1 MTDQIKINVNG
12 SEINSEPDQ
21 LIIEACEDSGIHI
34 PRFCWHKRMD
44 PVGMCRMC
52 LVEIETPRGK
62 ALVPSCTTK
71 VSEDLVVDTESDVV
85 KKAQEGVLEFL
96 LINHPLDC
104 PVCDKAG
111 ECPLQD
117 QTMAYGP
124 GESRFVEDKRH
135 FEKPIPISEIILLDR
150 ERCILCARCTRFSDE
165 ISGDPLIEFIQ
176 RGNKTQVNTFPDEP
190 FRSYFSGNTVQICP
204 VGALTSS
211 SYRFKARPWDLKKVS
226 STSNCSSVGCSVE
239 LNVSQNKM
247 LRILG
252 EDNEYTN
259 QGWLSDKGRYNFEYL
274 HSEKRIQ
281 SPLLVDN
288 PSKELSVNESMEIIG
303 DQILTDI
310 DTNISFIVGHNSTNE
325 EYFALNSFINSLNE
339 NKKETS
345 IQDLNVYISDDYLHE
360 GYFDDSY
367 SLGQIKDLDSA
378 DTIILWSQDIK
389 DNLPTLYLRIKQA
402 VKNGKKLII
411 FGHTNTAMKNLSEEY
426 FGEEVVSK
434 NFEFNIEIS
443 DIPNLSRLIN
453 GKEVLAIVG
462 KSSPIQNMEP
472 VSKLINHL
480 NENSNLKILN
490 CFAKGNT
497 FGAFQNFD
505 LVKGMNDFVDEFDSS
520 RRNLIFII
528 GSNPVNNS
536 VYSQKIKNHLI
547 SADYVVAL
555 DLFKNETTE
564 LADIILPTT
573 SFTEKEGT
581 FTNLEMRTLMQN
593 KILPAP
599 GSSLNEWEYW
609 AMLLGKVG
617 LEQSY
622 DSEIQLNSLLCEGY
636 TNKDNLPSFDNLN
649 KPSNLDG
656 IMNSKPIKIET
667 KNNRLENLEILFVHR
682 LYGDTSSQI
691 NSPSISM
698 LGSERFIEMNSATFY
713 GSYMLISNVVT
724 LSQDDNSIQVNVNI
738 NDSLPDN
745 LLVIPI
751 NRRGFQNLD
760 PEKKVELEVARSRE
774 QVSVS
779 GADSCIN

>member
-12 SEINSEPDQ
+12 SEIISEPDQ

-34 PRFCWHKRMD
+34 PRFCWHKRLD

-62 ALVPSCTTK
+62 MLVPSCTTE
-71 VSEDLVVDTESDVV
+71 VTDEMVVDTESEVV

-104 PVCDKAG
+104 PICDKAG

-124 GESRFVEDKRH
+124 GESRFVEEKRH
-135 FEKPIPISEIILLDR
+135 FEKPISISEIILLDR

-402 VKNGKKLII
+402 VKKGKKLII

-497 FGAFQNFD
+497 FGALQNLD
-505 LVKGMNDFVDEFDSS
+505 LVKGINDFVDEFDSS
-520 RRNLIFII
+520 RKNLIFTI

-536 VYSQKIKNHLI
+536 VYSQKIKSNLI

-622 DSEIQLNSLLCEGY
+622 DSEIQLNSLLCEEY

-713 GSYMLISNVVT
+713 GSYMLASNVVT

-760 PEKKVELEVARSRE
+760 PEKKVELDVARSRE
-774 QVSVS
+774 QLSVS
-779 GADSCIN
+779 

>member
-12 SEINSEPDQ
+12 SEIISEPDQ

-226 STSNCSSVGCSVE
+226 STSNCSSVGCYVE
-239 LNVSQNKM
+239 LHVSQNKM

-339 NKKETS
+339 SKKETS

-472 VSKLINHL
+472 VSKLIDHL

-520 RRNLIFII
+520 RRNLIFTI

-691 NSPSISM
+691 NSPSI
-698 LGSERFIEMNSATFY
+698 
-713 GSYMLISNVVT
+713 
-724 LSQDDNSIQVNVNI
+724 
-738 NDSLPDN
+738 
-745 LLVIPI
+745 
-751 NRRGFQNLD
+751 
-760 PEKKVELEVARSRE
+760 
-774 QVSVS
+774 
-779 GADSCIN
+779 

>member
-12 SEINSEPDQ
+12 SEIISEPDQ

-520 RRNLIFII
+520 RKNLIFTI

-774 QVSVS
+774 QLSVS
-779 GADSCIN
+779 

>member
-12 SEINSEPDQ
+12 SEISSKPDQ

-226 STSNCSSVGCSVE
+226 STSNCSSVGDSVE

-252 EDNEYTN
+252 EDNEFTN

-274 HSEKRIQ
+274 HSDKRIET
-281 SPLLVDN
+281 PLLVKNSNKELTINETMELISNEILTSDN
-288 PSKELSVNESMEIIG
+288 P
-303 DQILTDI
+303 
-310 DTNISFIVGHNSTNE
+310 NISFIVGHNSTNE
-325 EYFALNSFINSLNE
+325 EYYALNKFAENLNKVENE
-339 NKKETS
+339 NTVS
-345 IQDLNVYISDDYLHE
+345 NINFYLSDDYLYN
-360 GYFDDSY
+360 GFFNDDY
-367 SLGQIKDLDSA
+367 SLGEIKDLDSA
-378 DTIILWSQDIK
+378 DTIILWAQDIK

-402 VKNGKKLII
+402 VRNGKKLLI
-411 FGHTNTAMKNLSEEY
+411 FGHTNTAIKELSEEY
-426 FGEEVVSK
+426 YGENIVTN
-434 NFEFNIEIS
+434 NFEFNVDLS
-443 DIPNLSRLIN
+443 DIPNLSKYID
-453 GKEVLAIVG
+453 GKDVLAIVG
-462 KSSPIQNMEP
+462 KASPLQNVNP
-472 VSKLINHL
+472 IFQLVKHL
-480 NENSNLKILN
+480 DQNSNLKILN
-490 CFAKGNT
+490 CFSKGNT
-497 FGAFQNFD
+497 LGALQNLD
-505 LVKGMNDFVDEFDSS
+505 IVKGLNEFVTEFDSS
-520 RRNLIFII
+520 KKNIVFTV

-536 VYSQKIKNHLI
+536 IYSHKIKEALI
-547 SADYVVAL
+547 DSDFVVSL

-564 LADIILPTT
+564 LSDIILPTT
-573 SFTEKEGT
+573 TFGEKEGT

-593 KILPAP
+593 KILPTP
-599 GSSLNEWEYW
+599 GSALNEWEYW
-609 AMLLGKVG
+609 LILSNKMNLL
-617 LEQSY
+617 ESY
-622 DSEIQLNSLLCEGY
+622 GTEAELNSMLC
-636 TNKDNLPSFDNLN
+636 KDYIDNGNIPSFDNLN

-656 IMNSKPIKIET
+656 ILNSKTINIEVENVDST
-667 KNNRLENLEILFVHR
+667 NLEILFVHR
-682 LYGDTSSQI
+682 LYGDSSSQI

-698 LGSERFIEMNSATFY
+698 LGSERFIEMNSATYF
-713 GSYMLISNVVT
+713 GSYMLNSDVVT
-724 LSQDDNSIQVNVNI
+724 LIQENNSIQVNVNI
-738 NDSLPDN
+738 NENLPDN

-751 NRRGFQNLD
+751 NRRGFQDLN
-760 PEKKVELEVARSRE
+760 PEKKVELEAAKSRE
-774 QVSVS
+774 QLSVT
-779 GADSCIN
+779 

>member
-12 SEINSEPDQ
+12 SEISSKPDQ

-226 STSNCSSVGCSVE
+226 STSNCSSVGDSVE

-252 EDNEYTN
+252 EDNEFTN

-274 HSEKRIQ
+274 HSDKRIET
-281 SPLLVDN
+281 PLLVKNSNKELTINETMELISNEILTSDN
-288 PSKELSVNESMEIIG
+288 P
-303 DQILTDI
+303 
-310 DTNISFIVGHNSTNE
+310 NISFIVGHNSTNE
-325 EYFALNSFINSLNE
+325 EYYALNKFAENLNKVENE
-339 NKKETS
+339 NTVS
-345 IQDLNVYISDDYLHE
+345 NINFYLSDDYLYN
-360 GYFDDSY
+360 GFFNDDY
-367 SLGQIKDLDSA
+367 SLGEIKDLDSA
-378 DTIILWSQDIK
+378 DTIILWAQDIK

-402 VKNGKKLII
+402 VRNGKKLLI
-411 FGHTNTAMKNLSEEY
+411 FGHTNTAIKELSEEY
-426 FGEEVVSK
+426 YGENIVTN
-434 NFEFNIEIS
+434 NFEFNVEIS
-443 DIPNLSRLIN
+443 DIPNLSKYID
-453 GKEVLAIVG
+453 GKDVLAIVG
-462 KSSPIQNMEP
+462 KASPLQNVNP
-472 VSKLINHL
+472 IFQLVKHL
-480 NENSNLKILN
+480 DQNSNLKILN
-490 CFAKGNT
+490 CFSKGNT
-497 FGAFQNFD
+497 LGALQNLD
-505 LVKGMNDFVDEFDSS
+505 IVKGLNEFITEFDSS
-520 RRNLIFII
+520 KRNIVFTV
-528 GSNPVNNS
+528 GSNPVSNS
-536 VYSQKIKNHLI
+536 IYSLKIKETLI
-547 SADYVVAL
+547 DADFVVSL

-564 LADIILPTT
+564 LSDIILPTT
-573 SFTEKEGT
+573 TFGEKEGT

-593 KILPAP
+593 KILPTP
-599 GSSLNEWEYW
+599 GSALNEWEYW
-609 AMLLGKVG
+609 LILSNKMNLL
-617 LEQSY
+617 ESY
-622 DSEIQLNSLLCEGY
+622 GTEAELNSMLC
-636 TNKDNLPSFDNLN
+636 KDYIDNANIPSFDNLN

-656 IMNSKPIKIET
+656 ILNSKTINIEVENIDST
-667 KNNRLENLEILFVHR
+667 NLEILFVHR
-682 LYGDTSSQI
+682 LYGDSSSQI

-698 LGSERFIEMNSATFY
+698 LGSERFIEMNSATYF
-713 GSYMLISNVVT
+713 GSYMLNSDVVT
-724 LSQDDNSIQVNVNI
+724 LIQENNSIQVNVNI
-738 NDSLPDN
+738 NENLPDN

-751 NRRGFQNLD
+751 NRRGFQDLN
-760 PEKKVELEVARSRE
+760 PEKKVELEAAKSRE
-774 QVSVS
+774 QLSVT
-779 GADSCIN
+779 

>member
-12 SEINSEPDQ
+12 SEISSKPDQ

-226 STSNCSSVGCSVE
+226 STSNCSSVGDSVE

-252 EDNEYTN
+252 EDNEFTN

-274 HSEKRIQ
+274 HSDKRIET
-281 SPLLVDN
+281 PLLVKNSNKELTINETMELISNEILTSDN
-288 PSKELSVNESMEIIG
+288 P
-303 DQILTDI
+303 
-310 DTNISFIVGHNSTNE
+310 NISFIVGHNSTNE
-325 EYFALNSFINSLNE
+325 EYYALNKFAENLNKVENE
-339 NKKETS
+339 NTVS
-345 IQDLNVYISDDYLHE
+345 NINFYLSDDYLYN
-360 GYFDDSY
+360 GFFNDDY
-367 SLGQIKDLDSA
+367 SLGEIKDLDSA
-378 DTIILWSQDIK
+378 DTIILWAQDIK

-402 VKNGKKLII
+402 VRNGKKLLI
-411 FGHTNTAMKNLSEEY
+411 FGHTNTAIKQLSEEY
-426 FGEEVVSK
+426 YGENIVTN
-434 NFEFNIEIS
+434 NFEFNVELS
-443 DIPNLSRLIN
+443 DIPNLSKYID
-453 GKEVLAIVG
+453 GKDVLAIVG
-462 KSSPIQNMEP
+462 KASPLQNVNP
-472 VSKLINHL
+472 IFQLVKHL
-480 NENSNLKILN
+480 DQNSNLKILN
-490 CFAKGNT
+490 CFSKGNT
-497 FGAFQNFD
+497 LGALQNLD
-505 LVKGMNDFVDEFDSS
+505 IVKGLNEFVTEFDSS
-520 RRNLIFII
+520 KKNIVFTV

-536 VYSQKIKNHLI
+536 IYSHKIKEALI
-547 SADYVVAL
+547 DSDFVVSL

-564 LADIILPTT
+564 LSDIILPTT
-573 SFTEKEGT
+573 TFGEKEGT

-593 KILPAP
+593 KILPTP
-599 GSSLNEWEYW
+599 GSALNEWEYW
-609 AMLLGKVG
+609 LILSNKMNLL
-617 LEQSY
+617 ESY
-622 DSEIQLNSLLCEGY
+622 GTEAELNSMLC
-636 TNKDNLPSFDNLN
+636 KDYIDNGNIPSFDNLN

-656 IMNSKPIKIET
+656 ILNSKTINIEVENIDST
-667 KNNRLENLEILFVHR
+667 NLEILFVHR
-682 LYGDTSSQI
+682 LYGDSSSQI

-698 LGSERFIEMNSATFY
+698 LGSERFIEMNSATYF
-713 GSYMLISNVVT
+713 GSYMLNSDVVT
-724 LSQDDNSIQVNVNI
+724 LIQENNSIQVNVNI
-738 NDSLPDN
+738 NENLPDN
-745 LLVIPI
+745 LLVVPI
-751 NRRGFQNLD
+751 NRRGFQDLN
-760 PEKKVELEVARSRE
+760 PEKKVELEAAKNRE
-774 QVSVS
+774 QLSVT
-779 GADSCIN
+779 

>member
-12 SEINSEPDQ
+12 SEISSKPDQ

-226 STSNCSSVGCSVE
+226 STSNCSSVGDSVE

-252 EDNEYTN
+252 EDNEFTN

-274 HSEKRIQ
+274 HSDKRIET
-281 SPLLVDN
+281 PLLVKNSNKELTINETMELISNEILTSDN
-288 PSKELSVNESMEIIG
+288 P
-303 DQILTDI
+303 
-310 DTNISFIVGHNSTNE
+310 NISFIVGHNSTNE
-325 EYFALNSFINSLNE
+325 EYYALNKFAENLNKVENE
-339 NKKETS
+339 NTVS
-345 IQDLNVYISDDYLHE
+345 NINFYLSDDYLYN
-360 GYFDDSY
+360 GFFNDDY
-367 SLGQIKDLDSA
+367 SLGEIKDLDSA
-378 DTIILWSQDIK
+378 DTIILWAQDIK

-402 VKNGKKLII
+402 VRNGKKLLI
-411 FGHTNTAMKNLSEEY
+411 FGHTNTAIKQLSEEY
-426 FGEEVVSK
+426 YGENIVTN
-434 NFEFNIEIS
+434 NFEFNVEIS
-443 DIPNLSRLIN
+443 DIPNLSKYID
-453 GKEVLAIVG
+453 GKDVLAIVG
-462 KSSPIQNMEP
+462 KASPLQNVNP
-472 VSKLINHL
+472 IFQLVKHL
-480 NENSNLKILN
+480 DQNSNLKILN
-490 CFAKGNT
+490 CFSKGNT
-497 FGAFQNFD
+497 LGALQNLD
-505 LVKGMNDFVDEFDSS
+505 IVKGLNEFITEFDSS
-520 RRNLIFII
+520 KKNIVFTV

-536 VYSQKIKNHLI
+536 IYSLKIKETLI
-547 SADYVVAL
+547 DADFVVSL

-564 LADIILPTT
+564 LSDIILPTT
-573 SFTEKEGT
+573 TFGEKEGT

-593 KILPAP
+593 KILPTP
-599 GSSLNEWEYW
+599 GSALNEWEYW
-609 AMLLGKVG
+609 LILSNKMNLL
-617 LEQSY
+617 ESY
-622 DSEIQLNSLLCEGY
+622 GTEAELNSMLC
-636 TNKDNLPSFDNLN
+636 KDYIDNANIPSFDNLN

-656 IMNSKPIKIET
+656 ILNSKTINIEIENVDST
-667 KNNRLENLEILFVHR
+667 NLEILFVHR
-682 LYGDTSSQI
+682 LYGDSSSQI

-698 LGSERFIEMNSATFY
+698 LGSERFIEMNSATYF
-713 GSYMLISNVVT
+713 GSYMLNSDVVT
-724 LSQDDNSIQVNVNI
+724 LIQENNSIQVNVNI
-738 NDSLPDN
+738 NENLPDN

-751 NRRGFQNLD
+751 NRRGFQDLN
-760 PEKKVELEVARSRE
+760 PEKKVELEAAKSRE
-774 QVSVS
+774 QLSVT
-779 GADSCIN
+779 

>member
-12 SEINSEPDQ
+12 SEISSKPDQ

-226 STSNCSSVGCSVE
+226 STSNCSSVGDSVE

-252 EDNEYTN
+252 EDNEFTN

-274 HSEKRIQ
+274 HSDKRIET
-281 SPLLVDN
+281 PLLVKNSNKELTINETIELISNEILTSDN
-288 PSKELSVNESMEIIG
+288 P
-303 DQILTDI
+303 
-310 DTNISFIVGHNSTNE
+310 NISFIVGHNSTNE
-325 EYFALNSFINSLNE
+325 EYYALNKFAENLNKVENE
-339 NKKETS
+339 NTVS
-345 IQDLNVYISDDYLHE
+345 NINFYLSDDYLYN
-360 GYFDDSY
+360 GFFNDDY
-367 SLGQIKDLDSA
+367 SLGEIKDLDSA
-378 DTIILWSQDIK
+378 DTIILWAQDIK

-402 VKNGKKLII
+402 VRNGKKLLI
-411 FGHTNTAMKNLSEEY
+411 FGHTNTAIKQLSEEY
-426 FGEEVVSK
+426 YGENIVTN
-434 NFEFNIEIS
+434 NFEFNVDLL
-443 DIPNLSRLIN
+443 DIPNLSNYID
-453 GKEVLAIVG
+453 GKNVLAIVG
-462 KSSPIQNMEP
+462 KASPLQNVNP
-472 VSKLINHL
+472 IFQLVKHL
-480 NENSNLKILN
+480 DQNSNLKILN
-490 CFAKGNT
+490 CFSKGNT
-497 FGAFQNFD
+497 LGALQNLD
-505 LVKGMNDFVDEFDSS
+505 IVKGLNEFITEFDSS
-520 RRNLIFII
+520 KKNIVFTV

-536 VYSQKIKNHLI
+536 IYSLKIKETLI
-547 SADYVVAL
+547 DADFVVSL

-564 LADIILPTT
+564 LSDIILPTT
-573 SFTEKEGT
+573 TFGEKEGT

-593 KILPAP
+593 KILPTP
-599 GSSLNEWEYW
+599 GSALNEWEYW
-609 AMLLGKVG
+609 LILSNKMNLL
-617 LEQSY
+617 ESY
-622 DSEIQLNSLLCEGY
+622 GTEAELNSMLC
-636 TNKDNLPSFDNLN
+636 KDYIDNANIPSFDNLN

-656 IMNSKPIKIET
+656 ILNSKTINIEVENIDST
-667 KNNRLENLEILFVHR
+667 NLEILFVHR
-682 LYGDTSSQI
+682 LYGDSSSQI

-698 LGSERFIEMNSATFY
+698 LGSERFIEMNSATYF
-713 GSYMLISNVVT
+713 GSYMLNSDVVT
-724 LSQDDNSIQVNVNI
+724 LIQDNNSIQVNVNI
-738 NDSLPDN
+738 NENLPDN
-745 LLVIPI
+745 LLVVPI
-751 NRRGFQNLD
+751 NRRGFQDLN
-760 PEKKVELEVARSRE
+760 PEKKVELEVAKNRE
-774 QVSVS
+774 QLSVT
-779 GADSCIN
+779 

>member
-12 SEINSEPDQ
+12 SEISSKPDQ

-52 LVEIETPRGK
+52 LVEVETPRGK

-226 STSNCSSVGCSVE
+226 STSNCSSVGDSVE

-252 EDNEYTN
+252 EDNEFTN

-274 HSEKRIQ
+274 HSDKRIET
-281 SPLLVDN
+281 PILVKNSNKELTINETMELISNEILTSDN
-288 PSKELSVNESMEIIG
+288 P
-303 DQILTDI
+303 
-310 DTNISFIVGHNSTNE
+310 NISFIVGHNSTNE
-325 EYFALNSFINSLNE
+325 EYYALNKFAENLNKVENE
-339 NKKETS
+339 NTVS
-345 IQDLNVYISDDYLHE
+345 NINFYLSDDYLYN
-360 GYFDDSY
+360 GFFNDDY
-367 SLGQIKDLDSA
+367 SLGEIKDLDSA
-378 DTIILWSQDIK
+378 DTIILWAQDIK

-402 VKNGKKLII
+402 VRNGKKLLI
-411 FGHTNTAMKNLSEEY
+411 FGHTNTAIKELSEEY
-426 FGEEVVSK
+426 YGENIVTN
-434 NFEFNIEIS
+434 NFEFNVDLS
-443 DIPNLSRLIN
+443 DIPNLSKYID
-453 GKEVLAIVG
+453 GKDVLAIVG
-462 KSSPIQNMEP
+462 KASPLQNVNP
-472 VSKLINHL
+472 IFQLVKHL
-480 NENSNLKILN
+480 DQNSNLKILN
-490 CFAKGNT
+490 CFSKGNT
-497 FGAFQNFD
+497 LGALQNLD
-505 LVKGMNDFVDEFDSS
+505 IVKGLNEFVTEFDSS
-520 RRNLIFII
+520 KKNIVFTV

-536 VYSQKIKNHLI
+536 IYSHKIKEALI
-547 SADYVVAL
+547 DSDFVVSL

-564 LADIILPTT
+564 LSDIILPTT
-573 SFTEKEGT
+573 TFGEKEGT

-593 KILPAP
+593 KILPTP
-599 GSSLNEWEYW
+599 GSALNEWEYW
-609 AMLLGKVG
+609 LILSNKMNLL
-617 LEQSY
+617 ESY
-622 DSEIQLNSLLCEGY
+622 GTEAELNSMLC
-636 TNKDNLPSFDNLN
+636 KDYIDHGNIPSFDNLN

-656 IMNSKPIKIET
+656 ILNSKTINIEIENVDST
-667 KNNRLENLEILFVHR
+667 NLEILFVHR
-682 LYGDTSSQI
+682 LYGDSSSQI

-698 LGSERFIEMNSATFY
+698 LGSERFIEMNSATYF
-713 GSYMLISNVVT
+713 GSYMLNSDVVT
-724 LSQDDNSIQVNVNI
+724 LIQDNNSIQVNVNI
-738 NDSLPDN
+738 NENLPDN
-745 LLVIPI
+745 LLVVPI
-751 NRRGFQNLD
+751 NRRGFQDLN
-760 PEKKVELEVARSRE
+760 PEKKVELEAAKSRE
-774 QVSVS
+774 QLSVT
-779 GADSCIN
+779 

>member
-12 SEINSEPDQ
+12 SEIISEPDQ

-281 SPLLVDN
+281 SPLFVDN

-520 RRNLIFII
+520 RRNLIFTI

-536 VYSQKIKNHLI
+536 IYSQKIKSHLI

-573 SFTEKEGT
+573 SFSEKEGT

-609 AMLLGKVG
+609 LMLLGKVG

-682 LYGDTSSQI
+682 LYWDTSSQI

-774 QVSVS
+774 QLSVS
-779 GADSCIN
+779 

>member
-12 SEINSEPDQ
+12 SEIISEPDQ

-472 VSKLINHL
+472 VSKLIDHL

-505 LVKGMNDFVDEFDSS
+505 LVKGINDFVDEFDSS
-520 RRNLIFII
+520 RSNLIFTV

-536 VYSQKIKNHLI
+536 VYSQKIKSNLI

-649 KPSNLDG
+649 KSSNLDG

-724 LSQDDNSIQVNVNI
+724 LSQDGNSIQVNVNI

-760 PEKKVELEVARSRE
+760 PEKKVELEVSRSRE
-774 QVSVS
+774 QLSVS
-779 GADSCIN
+779 

>member
-12 SEINSEPDQ
+12 SEISSKPDQ

-226 STSNCSSVGCSVE
+226 STSNCSSVGDSVE

-252 EDNEYTN
+252 EDNEFTN

-274 HSEKRIQ
+274 HSDKRIET
-281 SPLLVDN
+281 PLLVKNSNKELTINETMELISNEILTSDN
-288 PSKELSVNESMEIIG
+288 P
-303 DQILTDI
+303 
-310 DTNISFIVGHNSTNE
+310 NISFIVGHNSTNE
-325 EYFALNSFINSLNE
+325 EYYALNQFAGNLNKDENE
-339 NKKETS
+339 NTARN
-345 IQDLNVYISDDYLHE
+345 INFYLSDDYLYN
-360 GYFDDSY
+360 GFFNDDY
-367 SLGQIKDLDSA
+367 SLGEIKDLDSA
-378 DTIILWSQDIK
+378 DTIILWAQDIK

-402 VKNGKKLII
+402 VRNGKKLLI
-411 FGHTNTAMKNLSEEY
+411 FGHTNTAIKQLSEEY
-426 FGEEVVSK
+426 YGENIVTN
-434 NFEFNIEIS
+434 NFEFNVEIS
-443 DIPNLSRLIN
+443 DIPNLSKYID
-453 GKEVLAIVG
+453 GKDVLAIVG
-462 KSSPIQNMEP
+462 KASPLQNVNP
-472 VSKLINHL
+472 IFQLVKHL
-480 NENSNLKILN
+480 DQNSNLKILN
-490 CFAKGNT
+490 CFSKGNT
-497 FGAFQNFD
+497 LGALQNLD
-505 LVKGMNDFVDEFDSS
+505 IVKGLNEFITEFDSS
-520 RRNLIFII
+520 KKNIVFTV

-536 VYSQKIKNHLI
+536 IYSLKIKETLI
-547 SADYVVAL
+547 DADFVVSL

-564 LADIILPTT
+564 LSDIILPTT
-573 SFTEKEGT
+573 TFGEKEGT

-593 KILPAP
+593 KILPTP
-599 GSSLNEWEYW
+599 GSALNEWEYW
-609 AMLLGKVG
+609 LILSNKMKLF
-617 LEQSY
+617 ESY
-622 DSEIQLNSLLCEGY
+622 GTEAELNSMLC
-636 TNKDNLPSFDNLN
+636 KDYIDNDSIPSFDNLN

-656 IMNSKPIKIET
+656 ILNSKTINIEVENIDST
-667 KNNRLENLEILFVHR
+667 NLEILFVHR
-682 LYGDTSSQI
+682 LYGDSSSQI

-698 LGSERFIEMNSATFY
+698 LGSERFIEMNSATYF
-713 GSYMLISNVVT
+713 GSYMLNSDVVT
-724 LSQDDNSIQVNVNI
+724 LIQDNNSIQVNVNI
-738 NDSLPDN
+738 NENLPDN
-745 LLVIPI
+745 LIVVPI
-751 NRRGFQNLD
+751 NRRGFQDLN
-760 PEKKVELEVARSRE
+760 PEKKVELEAAKSRE
-774 QVSVS
+774 QLSVT
-779 GADSCIN
+779 

>member
-12 SEINSEPDQ
+12 SEIISEPDQ

-360 GYFDDSY
+360 GYFDDSF

-497 FGAFQNFD
+497 FGAFQNLD
-505 LVKGMNDFVDEFDSS
+505 LVKGINDFVDEFDSS
-520 RRNLIFII
+520 RKNLIFTI

-536 VYSQKIKNHLI
+536 IYSQKIKSHLI

-774 QVSVS
+774 QLSVS
-779 GADSCIN
+779 

>member
-12 SEINSEPDQ
+12 SEISSKPDQ

-226 STSNCSSVGCSVE
+226 STSNCSSVGDSVE

-252 EDNEYTN
+252 EDNEFTN

-274 HSEKRIQ
+274 HSDKRIET
-281 SPLLVDN
+281 PLLVKNSNKELTINETMELISNEILTSDN
-288 PSKELSVNESMEIIG
+288 P
-303 DQILTDI
+303 
-310 DTNISFIVGHNSTNE
+310 NISFIVGHNSTNE
-325 EYFALNSFINSLNE
+325 EYYALNKFAENLNKVENE
-339 NKKETS
+339 NTVS
-345 IQDLNVYISDDYLHE
+345 NINFYLSDDYLYN
-360 GYFDDSY
+360 GFFNDDY
-367 SLGQIKDLDSA
+367 SLGEIKDLDSA
-378 DTIILWSQDIK
+378 DTIILWAQDIK

-402 VKNGKKLII
+402 VRNGKKLLI
-411 FGHTNTAMKNLSEEY
+411 FGHTNTAIKQLSEEY
-426 FGEEVVSK
+426 YGENIVTN
-434 NFEFNIEIS
+434 NFEFNVEIS
-443 DIPNLSRLIN
+443 DIPNLSKYID
-453 GKEVLAIVG
+453 GKDVLAIVG
-462 KSSPIQNMEP
+462 KASPLQNVNP
-472 VSKLINHL
+472 IFQLVKHL
-480 NENSNLKILN
+480 DQNSNLKILN
-490 CFAKGNT
+490 CFSKGNT
-497 FGAFQNFD
+497 LGALQNLD
-505 LVKGMNDFVDEFDSS
+505 IVKGLNEFVTEFDSS
-520 RRNLIFII
+520 KKNIVFTV

-536 VYSQKIKNHLI
+536 IYSHKIKNTLI
-547 SADYVVAL
+547 DADFVVSL

-564 LADIILPTT
+564 LSDIILPTT
-573 SFTEKEGT
+573 TFGEKEGT

-593 KILPAP
+593 KILPTP
-599 GSSLNEWEYW
+599 GSALNEWEYW
-609 AMLLGKVG
+609 LILSNKMNLL
-617 LEQSY
+617 ESY
-622 DSEIQLNSLLCEGY
+622 GTEAELNSMLC
-636 TNKDNLPSFDNLN
+636 KDYIDNDNIPSFDNLN

-656 IMNSKPIKIET
+656 ILNSKTINIEVENVDST
-667 KNNRLENLEILFVHR
+667 NLEILFVHR
-682 LYGDTSSQI
+682 LYGDSSSQI

-698 LGSERFIEMNSATFY
+698 LGSERFIEMNSATYF
-713 GSYMLISNVVT
+713 GSYMLNSDVVT
-724 LSQDDNSIQVNVNI
+724 LIQENNSIQVNVNI
-738 NDSLPDN
+738 NENLPDN
-745 LLVIPI
+745 LLVVPI
-751 NRRGFQNLD
+751 NRRGFQDLN
-760 PEKKVELEVARSRE
+760 PEKKVELEAAKNRE
-774 QVSVS
+774 QLSVT
-779 GADSCIN
+779 

>member
-12 SEINSEPDQ
+12 SEISSKPDQ

-226 STSNCSSVGCSVE
+226 STSNCSSVGDSVE

-252 EDNEYTN
+252 EDNEFTN

-274 HSEKRIQ
+274 HSDKRIET
-281 SPLLVDN
+281 PLLVKNSNKELTINETMELISNEILTSDN
-288 PSKELSVNESMEIIG
+288 P
-303 DQILTDI
+303 
-310 DTNISFIVGHNSTNE
+310 NISFIVGHNSTNE
-325 EYFALNSFINSLNE
+325 EYYALNKFAENLNKVENE
-339 NKKETS
+339 NTVS
-345 IQDLNVYISDDYLHE
+345 NINFYLSDDYLYN
-360 GYFDDSY
+360 GFFNDDY
-367 SLGQIKDLDSA
+367 SLGEIKDLDSA
-378 DTIILWSQDIK
+378 DTIILWAQDIK

-402 VKNGKKLII
+402 VRNGKKLLI
-411 FGHTNTAMKNLSEEY
+411 FGHTNTAIKQLSEEY
-426 FGEEVVSK
+426 YGENIVTN
-434 NFEFNIEIS
+434 NFEFNVEIS
-443 DIPNLSRLIN
+443 DIPNLSKYID
-453 GKEVLAIVG
+453 GKDVLAIVG
-462 KSSPIQNMEP
+462 KASPLQNVNP
-472 VSKLINHL
+472 IFQLVKHL
-480 NENSNLKILN
+480 DQNSNLKILN
-490 CFAKGNT
+490 CFSKGNT
-497 FGAFQNFD
+497 LGALQNLD
-505 LVKGMNDFVDEFDSS
+505 MVKGLNEFITEFDSS
-520 RRNLIFII
+520 KKNIVFTV

-536 VYSQKIKNHLI
+536 IYSHKIKEALI
-547 SADYVVAL
+547 DSDFVVSL

-564 LADIILPTT
+564 LSDIILPTT
-573 SFTEKEGT
+573 TFGEKEGT

-593 KILPAP
+593 KILPTP
-599 GSSLNEWEYW
+599 GSALNEWEYW
-609 AMLLGKVG
+609 LILSNKMKLF
-617 LEQSY
+617 ESY
-622 DSEIQLNSLLCEGY
+622 GTEAELNSMLC
-636 TNKDNLPSFDNLN
+636 KDYIDNDNIPSFDNLN

-656 IMNSKPIKIET
+656 ILNSKTINIEVENVDST
-667 KNNRLENLEILFVHR
+667 NLEILFVHR
-682 LYGDTSSQI
+682 LYGDSSSQI

-698 LGSERFIEMNSATFY
+698 LGSERFIEMNSATYF
-713 GSYMLISNVVT
+713 GSYMLNSDVVT
-724 LSQDDNSIQVNVNI
+724 LIQENNSIQVNVNI
-738 NDSLPDN
+738 NENLPDN
-745 LLVIPI
+745 LLVVPI
-751 NRRGFQNLD
+751 NRRGFQDLN
-760 PEKKVELEVARSRE
+760 PEKKVELEAAKSRE
-774 QVSVS
+774 QLSVT
-779 GADSCIN
+779 

>member
-12 SEINSEPDQ
+12 SEISSKPDQ

-226 STSNCSSVGCSVE
+226 STSNCSSVGDSVE

-252 EDNEYTN
+252 EDNEFTN

-274 HSEKRIQ
+274 HSDKRIEA
-281 SPLLVDN
+281 PLLVKNSNKELTINETMELISNEILTSDN
-288 PSKELSVNESMEIIG
+288 P
-303 DQILTDI
+303 
-310 DTNISFIVGHNSTNE
+310 NISFIVGHNSTNE
-325 EYFALNSFINSLNE
+325 EYYALNKFAENLNKVENE
-339 NKKETS
+339 NTVS
-345 IQDLNVYISDDYLHE
+345 NINFYLSDDYLYN
-360 GYFDDSY
+360 GFFNDDY
-367 SLGQIKDLDSA
+367 SLGEIKDLDSA
-378 DTIILWSQDIK
+378 DTIILWAQDIK

-402 VKNGKKLII
+402 VRNGKKLLI
-411 FGHTNTAMKNLSEEY
+411 FGHTNTAIKQLSEEY
-426 FGEEVVSK
+426 YGENIVTN
-434 NFEFNIEIS
+434 NFEFNVEIS
-443 DIPNLSRLIN
+443 DIPNLSKYID
-453 GKEVLAIVG
+453 GKDVLAIVG
-462 KSSPIQNMEP
+462 KASPLQNVNP
-472 VSKLINHL
+472 IFQLVKHL
-480 NENSNLKILN
+480 DQNSNLKILN
-490 CFAKGNT
+490 CFSKGNT
-497 FGAFQNFD
+497 LGALQNLD
-505 LVKGMNDFVDEFDSS
+505 IVKGLNEFITEFDSS
-520 RRNLIFII
+520 KKNIVFTV

-536 VYSQKIKNHLI
+536 IYSLKIKETLI
-547 SADYVVAL
+547 DADFVVSL

-564 LADIILPTT
+564 LSDIILPTT
-573 SFTEKEGT
+573 TFAEKEGT

-593 KILPAP
+593 KILPTP
-599 GSSLNEWEYW
+599 GSALNEWEYW
-609 AMLLGKVG
+609 LILSNKMNLL
-617 LEQSY
+617 ESY
-622 DSEIQLNSLLCEGY
+622 GTEAELNSMLC
-636 TNKDNLPSFDNLN
+636 KDYIDNGNIPSFDNLN

-656 IMNSKPIKIET
+656 ILNSNTINIEVENVDST
-667 KNNRLENLEILFVHR
+667 NLEILFVHR
-682 LYGDTSSQI
+682 LYGDSSSQI

-698 LGSERFIEMNSATFY
+698 LGSERFIEMNSATYF
-713 GSYMLISNVVT
+713 GSYMLNSDVVT
-724 LSQDDNSIQVNVNI
+724 LIQDNNSIQVNVNI
-738 NDSLPDN
+738 NENLPDN
-745 LLVIPI
+745 LIVVPI
-751 NRRGFQNLD
+751 NRRGFQDLN
-760 PEKKVELEVARSRE
+760 PEKKVELETAKSRE
-774 QVSVS
+774 QLSVT
-779 GADSCIN
+779 

>member
-12 SEINSEPDQ
+12 SEISSKPDQ

-226 STSNCSSVGCSVE
+226 STSNCSSVGDSVE

-252 EDNEYTN
+252 EDNEFTN

-274 HSEKRIQ
+274 HSDKRIET
-281 SPLLVDN
+281 PILVKNSNKELTINETMELISNEILTSDN
-288 PSKELSVNESMEIIG
+288 P
-303 DQILTDI
+303 
-310 DTNISFIVGHNSTNE
+310 NISFIVGHNSTNE
-325 EYFALNSFINSLNE
+325 EYYALNKFAENLNKVENE
-339 NKKETS
+339 NTVS
-345 IQDLNVYISDDYLHE
+345 NINFYLSDDYLYN
-360 GYFDDSY
+360 GFFNDDY
-367 SLGQIKDLDSA
+367 SLGEIKDLDSA
-378 DTIILWSQDIK
+378 DTIILWAQDIK

-402 VKNGKKLII
+402 VRNGKKLLI
-411 FGHTNTAMKNLSEEY
+411 FGHTNTAIKQLSEEY
-426 FGEEVVSK
+426 YGENIVTN
-434 NFEFNIEIS
+434 NFEFNVEIS
-443 DIPNLSRLIN
+443 DIPNLSKYID
-453 GKEVLAIVG
+453 GKDVLAIVG
-462 KSSPIQNMEP
+462 KASPLQNVNP
-472 VSKLINHL
+472 IFQLVKHL
-480 NENSNLKILN
+480 DQNSNLKILN
-490 CFAKGNT
+490 CFSKGNT
-497 FGAFQNFD
+497 LGALQNLD
-505 LVKGMNDFVDEFDSS
+505 IVKGLNEFITEFDSS
-520 RRNLIFII
+520 KKNIVFTV

-536 VYSQKIKNHLI
+536 IYSNKIKETLI
-547 SADYVVAL
+547 DADFVVSL

-564 LADIILPTT
+564 LSDIILPTT
-573 SFTEKEGT
+573 TFGEKEGT

-593 KILPAP
+593 KILPTP
-599 GSSLNEWEYW
+599 GSALNEWEYW
-609 AMLLGKVG
+609 LILSNKMNLL
-617 LEQSY
+617 ESY
-622 DSEIQLNSLLCEGY
+622 GTEAELNSMLC
-636 TNKDNLPSFDNLN
+636 KDYIDNDNIPSFDNLN

-656 IMNSKPIKIET
+656 ILNSKTINIEVENVDST
-667 KNNRLENLEILFVHR
+667 NLEILFVHR
-682 LYGDTSSQI
+682 LYGDSSSQI

-698 LGSERFIEMNSATFY
+698 LGSERFIEMNSATYF
-713 GSYMLISNVVT
+713 GSYMLNSDVVT
-724 LSQDDNSIQVNVNI
+724 LIQENNSIQVNVNI
-738 NDSLPDN
+738 NENLPDN
-745 LLVIPI
+745 LLVVPI
-751 NRRGFQNLD
+751 NRRGFQDLN
-760 PEKKVELEVARSRE
+760 PEKKVELEAAKNRE
-774 QVSVS
+774 QLSVT
-779 GADSCIN
+779 